1 MGRSRDRRVASEW
14 ESDRVRLLYR
24 KCVWVCAG
32 KCTFVG
38 PSLDS
43 SWSPGTHSLIV
54 RGWFFVYLRL
64 CIPKVLFQYFCSD
77 YDNNRGDFR
86 FTFLFFVSSF
96 RPRAAKKRTLSKLLE
111 CVCFFFVSKMFKKS
125 IDFQNSHTR
134 TPKKPVLRCVLSKSN
149 TTVVLLRNQFVTA
162 GEAGHT
168 GHMRIDG
175 HVEGHFPA
183 HNNIHRHRE
192 RESVISTWTDYCEFL
207 GWDTSINYPN

>member
-1 MGRSRDRRVASEW
+1 MGRSRDRRDASEW

-38 PSLDS
+38 PTFDS

-54 RGWFFVYLRL
+54 RGWFF
-64 CIPKVLFQYFCSD
+64 IS
-77 YDNNRGDFR
+77 
-86 FTFLFFVSSF
+86 
-96 RPRAAKKRTLSKLLE
+96 
-111 CVCFFFVSKMFKKS
+111 CVCVSRKYCFNIFARTTTTTEVIFDLLFSSSSLLSDRAPRKKKNSVLASRMRLFFFVSKMFKKS

-149 TTVVLLRNQFVTA
+149 TMVVLLRNQFVTA

-192 RESVISTWTDYCEFL
+192 RER
-207 GWDTSINYPN
+207 

>member
-1 MGRSRDRRVASEW
+1 MHFRWPNSRFFLIPGDTLSYRA
-14 ESDRVRLLYR
+14 RLILY
-24 KCVWVCAG
+24 
-32 KCTFVG
+32 F
-38 PSLDS
+38 
-43 SWSPGTHSLIV
+43 
-54 RGWFFVYLRL
+54 LRL

-86 FTFLFFVSSF
+86 FTFLFFISSF
-96 RPRAAKKRTLSKLLE
+96 RPRAAKKKNSVQASRMRL
-111 CVCFFFVSKMFKKS
+111 FFFVSKMSKKL

-149 TTVVLLRNQFVTA
+149 TMVVLLRNQFVTA

-192 RESVISTWTDYCEFL
+192 RER
-207 GWDTSINYPN
+207 